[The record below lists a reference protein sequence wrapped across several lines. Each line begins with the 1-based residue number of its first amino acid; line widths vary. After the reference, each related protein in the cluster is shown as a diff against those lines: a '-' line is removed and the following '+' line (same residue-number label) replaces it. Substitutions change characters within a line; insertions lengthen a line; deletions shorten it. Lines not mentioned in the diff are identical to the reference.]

1 MECDD
6 FEMRWLTNRC
16 ELRGNCSGF
25 SKEPAGKYE
34 FRMKGPA
41 LHLVGPYT
49 ISGQVLILPIQ
60 GKGHSNMTLCK
71 YIK

>member
-1 MECDD
+1 MV
-6 FEMRWLTNRC
+6 F
-16 ELRGNCSGF
+16 SGF
-25 SKEPAGKYE
+25 GKDPTGKYE
-34 FRMKGPA
+34 FRMTGPV

-71 YIK
+71 YAALCY

>member
-1 MECDD
+1 MCYN
-6 FEMRWLTNRC
+6 F
-16 ELRGNCSGF
+16 SGF
-25 SKEPAGKYE
+25 GNEPTGKYE
-34 FRMKGPA
+34 LRLKGPD

-71 YIK
+71 